1 MEQKQEAFDLTDAFD
16 TVAVALSGGSASGC
30 LLKLAVDA
38 VGAKNVVAI
47 TLQTELTSK
56 DELELAAKMCDVAEV
71 EHCVV
76 SVDLLSDEKIAENG
90 NGRCYL
96 CKTRMINA
104 IRHEAWLRGIEY
116 ILDGTNLD
124 DSCDCKAGAQA
135 LSDNGVI
142 CPFLMHHMTKSD
154 ISRLLGADLPA
165 HDKKYRCAAL
175 NIEKG
180 TRITFDAI
188 PE

>member
-90 NGRCYL
+90 
-96 CKTRMINA
+96 
-104 IRHEAWLRGIEY
+104 
-116 ILDGTNLD
+116 
-124 DSCDCKAGAQA
+124 
-135 LSDNGVI
+135 
-142 CPFLMHHMTKSD
+142 
-154 ISRLLGADLPA
+154 
-165 HDKKYRCAAL
+165 
-175 NIEKG
+175 
-180 TRITFDAI
+180 
-188 PE
+188 